1 MTVRRLPYRGHMM
14 VILLDANV
22 LVSHA
27 RLKDP
32 IWDRMKTAISRGT
45 LRVVVPQI
53 AVLEAQ
59 ARVREMSAGLA
70 EGVRNSAAK
79 ASPEAKAH
87 IERGVE
93 LIRADAETYEL
104 GPQLEE
110 LGVTLLPTERVS
122 HDELA
127 TRAVERILPFD
138 SKGAGGYRDTLH
150 WFSFMDQLSAGPA
163 HSYVLVSNDN
173 IFYAGTKASERLEA
187 HTELIE
193 EARGRLGVDDD
204 VLVNITF
211 ARNLS
216 EVTVPGQYVGDPF
229 EPELDERFAS
239 QVANIERGLGGALY
253 TPPKAFGLHDWDVTE
268 PGSVSDAELVSA
280 VGRKLDGTTDV
291 EVQFD
296 VRVRVGYDLTR
307 YGAVEGEPFPE
318 VERDFEERVVR
329 LTGKALIPEAG
340 SQHLTLSA
348 AEARPDDLAQST
360 AGPDT
365 DPFATLKTPSARS
378 SLWSQIWLDTQRN
391 AALWTFG
398 PAGEQAVK
406 DLDPDKMAR
415 GAAAS
420 AWVAA
425 SNVSYDAM
433 MREARRAGAHDAFM
447 TMALEP
453 KMSAQSLAEAHRA
466 ATNGVEKGSAAAM
479 AAAQRAA
486 TDGVGDTLRIFLRG
500 EAAKDAQ
507 PGDQDGPDED
517 ES

>member
-1 MTVRRLPYRGHMM
+1 MM
-14 VILLDANV
+14 VILIDANA

-27 RLKDP
+27 RLKDA
-32 IWDRMKTAISRGT
+32 IWERMRTAISRGT
-45 LRVVVPQI
+45 LRVVVPRI
-53 AVLEAQ
+53 AVVEAQ
-59 ARVREMSAGLA
+59 ARVRASSAALA
-70 EGVRNSAAK
+70 ETVRRSAVQ

-87 IERGVE
+87 IQQGVD
-93 LIRADAETYEL
+93 LIRSDAETYEL
-104 GPQLEE
+104 GPQLEA
-110 LGVTLLPTERVS
+110 LGVKLLPTERVS

-127 TRAVERILPFD
+127 DRAVGRVRPFD
-138 SKGAGGYRDTLH
+138 SSGGGYRDTLH
-150 WFSFMDQLSAGPA
+150 WFSFMEQLSAGPA

-173 IFYAGTKASERLEA
+173 IFYAGTKGPEMLEA
-187 HTELIE
+187 HADLIE
-193 EARGRLGVDDD
+193 EARGRLGVNADAS
-204 VLVNITF
+204 VNVTF
-211 ARNLS
+211 ARNLG

-229 EPELDERFAS
+229 EPELDEHFAS

-307 YGAVEGEPFPE
+307 YGTVEGEPFPE

-340 SQHLTLSA
+340 SQHLTLSG

-360 AGPDT
+360 AGPDA
-365 DPFATLKTPSARS
+365 DPFVRLKTPSARS

-391 AALWTFG
+391 VALLTIENVG
-398 PAGEQAVK
+398 DRAVK
-406 DLDPDKMAR
+406 DLDPGKIAR

-420 AWVAA
+420 SWLAA
-425 SNVSYDAM
+425 NNVSYDAM
-433 MREARRAGAHDAFM
+433 MREARRAGTHDPFFTLAV
-447 TMALEP
+447 EP
-453 KMSAQSLAEAHRA
+453 KMSAQSLAEAQRA
-466 ATNGVEKGSAAAM
+466 ATDGVGKGSADAM

-486 TDGVGDTLRIFLRG
+486 TDGVGDTLRIFLRD
-500 EAAKDAQ
+500 EAAKGAQ
-507 PGDQDGPDED
+507 SGEPEGPDED
-517 ES
+517 TA